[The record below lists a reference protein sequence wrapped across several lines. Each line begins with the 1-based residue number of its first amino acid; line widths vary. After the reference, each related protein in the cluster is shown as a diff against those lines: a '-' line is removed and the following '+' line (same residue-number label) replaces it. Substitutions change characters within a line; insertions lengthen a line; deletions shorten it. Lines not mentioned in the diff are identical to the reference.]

1 MSSAAPP
8 SATAATSRI
17 ILIEL
22 PTPLQDEVAQ
32 LLKNAGFEVMS
43 STALFEQLQSFRPS
57 VVLLNLA
64 PVSLSCCDV
73 LSSLRANQ
81 ATKEIRVIA
90 LVKGDAEARARALDL
105 GANVAVPE
113 SVHPAELLA
122 QVRLQLREAEQVV
135 RLERELDR
143 AEEHEHE
150 LQDQVRQTVPL
161 KRLLILGFTLLGCL
175 LVLSAI
181 VFLAISLS
189 SRRQTIQVRK
199 TLATLQG
206 SVLQQQESL
215 ARVQHEREELQRAYG
230 QATDDRA
237 HLVAERDQLA
247 KQATNSAANSTLLEQ
262 LRNAE
267 GRLQKLEVGRDAS
280 RRIVEQYAPSVAL
293 LHVVVSFRHI
303 ETGKTVT
310 IAKNSPGEN
319 PGALTVELEGDGP
332 PLQLDF
338 FGTGFVAGKDGL
350 LITNHHVAEPW
361 WQNEEIQP
369 LLDRGVKPVITSM
382 EAFFPGVTTA
392 LKASIVQISQ
402 TADVSTVRVA
412 NVPRSLRMLPL
423 ASKAD
428 AANSGDPIILIGYP
442 TGIAGI
448 LARVDEKTATELMSN
463 LRDPQ
468 TLLTELAKRRLIR
481 PISTQG
487 HIGDVRPDQL
497 VYDAQTTSGG
507 SGGPVFDLNGKV
519 VGVNYA
525 VLNGFSGA
533 SFAVPVRSARQLIGM
548 PLGSRQERSK

>member
-1 MSSAAPP
+1 M
-8 SATAATSRI
+8 
-17 ILIEL
+17 LIEL
-22 PTPLQDEVAQ
+22 PAPLEGEVAR
-32 LLKNAGFEVMS
+32 LLANAGFEVLS
-43 STALFEQLQSFRPS
+43 STALYEELQSFRPG

-64 PVSLSCCDV
+64 PASLSCCDV
-73 LSSLRANQ
+73 LSSLRANP

-150 LQDQVRQTVPL
+150 LQDQVRQTAPL
-161 KRLLILGFTLLGCL
+161 KRLLILAFAVVGCL
-175 LVLSAI
+175 LVISAI
-181 VFLAISLS
+181 AFLAISVS
-189 SRRQTIQVRK
+189 SRRQTNQVRK

-206 SVLQQQESL
+206 SVLQQQEWL
-215 ARVQHEREELQRAYG
+215 TRVQREREELQRAHN

-237 HLVAERDQLA
+237 HLVAEREQLA
-247 KQATNSAANSTLLEQ
+247 KQTTNSAASGTLLEQ
-262 LRNAE
+262 LRSAE

-293 LHVVVSFRHI
+293 LHVVVTFRHI
-303 ETGKTVT
+303 ETGKAVT
-310 IAKNSPGEN
+310 IGKNSPGDS
-319 PGALTVELEGDGP
+319 PGALTVELDGSGP
-332 PLQLDF
+332 PLELDF

-350 LITNHHVAEPW
+350 LITNHHVVEPW
-361 WQNEEIQP
+361 WQNDEIRP
-369 LLDRGVKPVITSM
+369 LLQRGVQPVITSM
-382 EAFFPGVTTA
+382 EAFFPGVTTP
-392 LKASIVQISQ
+392 LKASIGQISQ

-412 NVPRSLRMLPL
+412 NPPRSLRALPL
-423 ASKAD
+423 AGNAD

-448 LARVDEKTATELMSN
+448 LARVDEKTATELMTN
-463 LRDPQ
+463 LTDPSV
-468 TLLTELAKRRLIR
+468 LLTELAKRRLIR

-533 SFAVPVRSARQLIGM
+533 SFAVPVRSARQLIGK
-548 PLGSRQERSK
+548 R